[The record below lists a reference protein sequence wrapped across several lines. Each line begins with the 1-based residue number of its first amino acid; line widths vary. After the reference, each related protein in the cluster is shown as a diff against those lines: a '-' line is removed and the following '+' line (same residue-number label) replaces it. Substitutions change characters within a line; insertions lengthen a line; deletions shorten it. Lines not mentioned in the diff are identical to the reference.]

1 MKIEQRFGVHRGL
14 DTHAKPNSLKAI
26 QESVALKPVFVEFDV
41 MSINGII
48 KTGHPPQEP
57 LDNLEEVL
65 SLFKG
70 HETYPKIDIK
80 LKNDGLYSIVTDKVL
95 ELVNQASIDFTLIN
109 MDGKEGNYQTR
120 AENYFFAKVRNNPKI
135 KLNIDLAR
143 YRKPGCRIDKSIK
156 KHVNG
161 LGNIIY
167 SISPEIHEENWDK
180 VLRFAEKH
188 RIRNCCFWLRNH
200 SGAFNPQV
208 TVETIRKALSLEKE
222 YNVKI
227 YFQINLNYIK
237 GLFK

>member
-1 MKIEQRFGVHRGL
+1 MTIEQRFGVHKGL

-26 QESVALKPVFVEFDV
+26 QEAIDLKPVFVEFDV

-57 LDNLEEVL
+57 LDKLEDVL
-65 SLFKG
+65 SLFEG

-80 LKNDGLYSIVTDKVL
+80 LKNNGLYSVVTDKVL

-109 MDGKEGNYQTR
+109 MDGKEGSYQAK
-120 AENYFFAKVRNNPKI
+120 AENYFFAKVRNNPEI

-143 YRKPGCRIDKSIK
+143 YRKPGCRIDSIK
-156 KHVNG
+156 KHVKG
-161 LGNIIY
+161 LGSIIY
-167 SISPEIHEENWDK
+167 SVSPEIHEENWDE

-188 RIRNCCFWLRNH
+188 HIKNCCFWLRNH
-200 SGAFNPQV
+200 SGAFNPKV

-222 YNVKI
+222 YDVKI

-237 GLFK
+237 GIFLK